1 MIINRSASSKIT
13 FQRHDAFAAER
24 LFKRFHISNFFFSF
38 FKIKKLNQHSL
49 RSNFEQVMIDHM
61 KKHRTMNTFQTM
73 NRKHA
78 QNQQILKSMWIFI
91 YKTNDQRFVIK
102 CKTRLIIYE
111 NQQNADELFTK
122 IITLTIS
129 TFRTIMII
137 VICFNLKTIQMNAVN
152 VFVNCDLNEII
163 YMKQSSYYEN
173 MSNRRTADV
182 QSILQNEKFMK
193 THFIKLCAEFD

>member
-1 MIINRSASSKIT
+1 M
-13 FQRHDAFAAER
+13 FQ
-24 LFKRFHISNFFFSF
+24 NFFFSF
-38 FKIKKLNQHSL
+38 FRIKKLNQHSL
-49 RSNFEQVMIDHM
+49 RSNFEQTMIDHM
-61 KKHRTMNTFQTM
+61 KKHRAMNTFQTM
-73 NRKHA
+73 NWKHA

-91 YKTNDQRFVIK
+91 YKTNDQKFVIK
-102 CKTRLIIYE
+102 YKTRLIICE

-173 MSNRRTADV
+173 MSNRRTANA
-182 QSILQNEKFMK
+182 QLILQNEKFMK